1 MMKDYLFLEKGI
13 NLLYTIS
20 ALICIIGCV
29 KVYFHLIKDSDKT
42 GRVALKWYSMSSL
55 LFTVA
60 FCLSVICDAFLK

>member
-1 MMKDYLFLEKGI
+1 MREYLYWEKGI

-29 KVYFHLIKDSDKT
+29 KVYFHLITDSDKT
-42 GRVALKWYSMSSL
+42 GRIAFKWLGMSFL